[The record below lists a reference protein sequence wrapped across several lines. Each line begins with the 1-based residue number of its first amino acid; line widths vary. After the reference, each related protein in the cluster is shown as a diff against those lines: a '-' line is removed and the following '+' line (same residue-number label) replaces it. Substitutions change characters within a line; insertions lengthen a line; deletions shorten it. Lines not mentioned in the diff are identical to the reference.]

1 MTEQPSVCNGII
13 LNWPVGTV
21 FETYPWTQHEY
32 GAKSL
37 GYNFCAVEKNGKTF
51 RIRSHKCSG
60 FAGEGEDACC
70 TCRSA
75 QTTKAHLMIEE
86 RAHVALPHTPYLFLT
101 HQQLCELL
109 RATNK
114 QLNKYK
120 LKVNTTQLSCCRIS
134 FIF

>member
-1 MTEQPSVCNGII
+1 M
-13 LNWPVGTV
+13 

-37 GYNFCAVEKNGKTF
+37 GYDFCAVEKNGKTF

-60 FAGEGEDACC
+60 FAGEGEDGCC

-75 QTTKAHLMIEE
+75 QTTKARLMIEE
-86 RAHVALPHTPYLFLT
+86 RARVALPHTPYLFLT
-101 HQQLCELL
+101 HQQLRELL
-109 RATNK
+109 RTTNK

-120 LKVNTTQLSCCRIS
+120 LKVNTTQLSCCCVS